1 MFVLIFHSI
10 LTSGKK
16 VAVDRKVDGVRQARR
31 GATIMVVL
39 GLTWL
44 FGVFAIKDAKLPFQY
59 LFCIFNAFQGL
70 LVFIFYCVLSVE
82 IREKYRKHLCGKNDG
97 KDSETARKQYH
108 GTDSRFHEIST
119 SKNARSEVPT
129 DSTATS
135 ATSPQHVSMEFATF
149 KSNQEKD
156 SVA

>member
-82 IREKYRKHLCGKNDG
+82 TRAKYRRLLCRKDDG
-97 KDSETARKQYH
+97 KDSETARKHYH
-108 GTDSRFHEIST
+108 GTDTRSHEIPT
-119 SKNARSEVPT
+119 SKNTRSDVHT

-135 ATSPQHVSMEFATF
+135 ATSPQHVSIEVATF
-149 KSNQEKD
+149 KSNQEKG
-156 SVA
+156 SIA